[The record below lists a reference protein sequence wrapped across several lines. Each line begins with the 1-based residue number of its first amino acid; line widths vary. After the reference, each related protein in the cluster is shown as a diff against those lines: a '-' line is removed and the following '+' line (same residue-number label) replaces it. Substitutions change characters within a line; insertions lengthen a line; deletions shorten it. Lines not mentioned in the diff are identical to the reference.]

1 MPLILSGDTG
11 PSIVSASAMPTGSV
25 IQVVSTIKTDTF
37 STTTSTF
44 TDITGLAASITPT
57 SAANKIRVQYYVC
70 FGQSDNNANRGAG
83 FRVLRNGTAVGI
95 ADPAGSR
102 SRMGSYCIMSIT
114 NESCNVANQEFLDSP
129 ATTSALTYQV
139 QLLWTAGGG
148 GHTGYVNRS
157 GRYLDNPENSQGPWT
172 SGITLMEI
180 KA

>member
-11 PSIVSASAMPTGSV
+11 VPASGMPTGSV

-44 TDITGLAASITPT
+44 TDITGLSASITPT
-57 SAANKIRVQYYVC
+57 SLSSKIRVQYYVC

-83 FRVLRNGTAVGI
+83 FRVTRNGTAVGI
-95 ADPAGSR
+95 ADAAGNR
-102 SRMGSYCIMSIT
+102 SRMGSYCITSI
-114 NESCNVANQEFLDSP
+114 NFEGCNVANQEFLDSP

-157 GRYLDNPENSQGPWT
+157 GRYLDNVENSQGPWT